1 MRSNAMQQT
10 SKSLDSFKFED
21 KHYSNT
27 HIENVSNSFPSK
39 RLITKWSCRS
49 ELRRKLRGKG
59 LVRFG
64 SAHAWTD
71 EFDRP
76 KVGRISPR
84 VENPRSKSVGEKAN
98 LHKHPASN
106 DRYCVLAAEFDARV
120 EKRPSKWRGKEGAV
134 EVFRNGTG
142 GNEGRL
148 EWVSIGPRILP

>member
-1 MRSNAMQQT
+1 MTNNEVVV
-10 SKSLDSFKFED
+10 SFRAEKEV
-21 KHYSNT
+21 T
-27 HIENVSNSFPSK
+27 GQGVGEIPEEN
-39 RLITKWSCRS
+39 
-49 ELRRKLRGKG
+49 
-59 LVRFG
+59 
-64 SAHAWTD
+64 AWTD

-84 VENPRSKSVGEKAN
+84 VENPSSKSVDEKAN

-120 EKRPSKWRGKEGAV
+120 EKRASKWRGKEGAV